1 MLSKDYQTSVLTKT
15 LLSPY
20 NSTKSMSSF
29 GFLKYFIP
37 QDRKF
42 FPLFDKAASNVHEGG
57 KAIYLL
63 VTSTTPEDRQ
73 HYIRLIE
80 KIEHIGDDITHE
92 IFKELGSNFIT
103 PFDRE
108 DIHRLVTAIDDI
120 IDYIHGSAKR
130 IDLYKLMEFD
140 SDVVKLC
147 DLIQQSTD
155 ELRMAVLELKNMDRM
170 RDITASLVRI
180 NSIENHA
187 DDIFDHAVARLF
199 EHEKDAIRI
208 IMVKEVLQG
217 LETATDKCEDAAN
230 VIESI
235 MIKMA

>member
-1 MLSKDYQTSVLTKT
+1 
-15 LLSPY
+15 
-20 NSTKSMSSF
+20 MSGF

-57 KAIYLL
+57 KAMYAL
-63 VTSTTPEDRQ
+63 VTSQTPEERV
-73 HYIRLIE
+73 HYLRLIE
-80 KIEHIGDDITHE
+80 KIEHTGDEITHE

-120 IDYIHGSAKR
+120 IDFIHGSSKR
-130 IDLYKLMEFD
+130 IELYKLTEFD
-140 SDVVKLC
+140 SDIIKLAE
-147 DLIQQSTD
+147 LIQQTTD
-155 ELRMAVLELKNMDRM
+155 ELRRAVLELKNMKKM

-187 DDIFDHAVARLF
+187 DDIFDHAVAGLF
-199 EHEKDAIRI
+199 EKETNAVRI
-208 IMVKEVLQG
+208 IMVKEILQG

>member
-1 MLSKDYQTSVLTKT
+1 
-15 LLSPY
+15 
-20 NSTKSMSSF
+20 MSSF
-29 GFLKYFIP
+29 GFLKYFMP

-42 FPLFDKAASNVHEGG
+42 FPLFDKAAANVHEGG
-57 KAIYLL
+57 KAIYSL
-63 VTSTTPEDRQ
+63 VTSTSAEDRQ
-73 HYIRLIE
+73 LWLRQIE

-108 DIHRLVTAIDDI
+108 DIHRLVTSIDDI
-120 IDYIHGSAKR
+120 IDYIHGSSKR
-130 IDLYKLMEFD
+130 IELYKITEFD
-140 SDVVKLC
+140 SDVIKLSE
-147 DLIQQSTD
+147 LIQQSTD
-155 ELRMAVLELKNMDRM
+155 ELRLAVFELKNMNRM
-170 RDITASLVRI
+170 RDMTASLVRI

-199 EHEKDAIRI
+199 ANEKDAIRI
-208 IMVKEVLQG
+208 IMEKEVLQG

>member
-1 MLSKDYQTSVLTKT
+1 
-15 LLSPY
+15 
-20 NSTKSMSSF
+20 MSSF
-29 GFLKYFIP
+29 GFLKYFVP

-42 FPLFDKAASNVHEGG
+42 FPLFEKAAENVHEGG
-57 KAIYLL
+57 TAIYQLMIAE
-63 VTSTTPEDRQ
+63 SPEERQ
-73 HYIRLIE
+73 HLVRHIE
-80 KIEHIGDDITHE
+80 KIEHLGDEITHE
-92 IFKELGSNFIT
+92 IFKELGRNFIT

-130 IDLYKLMEFD
+130 IEIYKLKEFD
-140 SDVVKLC
+140 SDLVKLAE
-147 DLIQQSTD
+147 LIEQSTN
-155 ELRMAVLELKNMDRM
+155 ELRLAVSELKNMSKM
-170 RDITASLVRI
+170 RDLTASLVRI

-199 EHEKDAIRI
+199 EQEKDAVKI
-208 IMVKEVLQG
+208 IMIKEVLQG

-235 MIKMA
+235 MIKMN

>member
-1 MLSKDYQTSVLTKT
+1 
-15 LLSPY
+15 
-20 NSTKSMSSF
+20 MSSF
-29 GFLKYFIP
+29 GFLKYLVP

-42 FPLFDKAASNVHEGG
+42 FPLFDKAAANVMEGG
-57 KAIYLL
+57 KAMYQL
-63 VTSTTPEDRQ
+63 VTSTSTEDRM
-73 HYIRLIE
+73 HYLRLIE
-80 KIEHIGDDITHE
+80 KIEHNGDEITHE

-108 DIHRLVTAIDDI
+108 DIHRLVTSIDDI
-120 IDYIHGSAKR
+120 IDYIHGSSKR
-130 IDLYKLMEFD
+130 IELYKLTKFD
-140 SDVVKLC
+140 SDVIKLC
-147 DLIQQSTD
+147 ELIQQSTE
-155 ELRMAVLELKNMDRM
+155 ELRSAVLELKNMHKM

-199 EHEKDAIRI
+199 EHEKDAVKI
-208 IMVKEVLQG
+208 IMLKEVLQG

>member
-1 MLSKDYQTSVLTKT
+1 
-15 LLSPY
+15 
-20 NSTKSMSSF
+20 MSGF

-57 KAIYLL
+57 KAIYAL
-63 VTSTTPEDRQ
+63 VTAQTPEERV
-73 HYIRLIE
+73 HYLRLIE
-80 KIEHIGDDITHE
+80 KIEHAGDEITHE

-120 IDYIHGSAKR
+120 IDYIHGSSKR
-130 IDLYKLMEFD
+130 IELYKLTEFD
-140 SDVVKLC
+140 SDIIKLA
-147 DLIQQSTD
+147 DLIQQTTD
-155 ELRMAVLELKNMDRM
+155 ELRRAVLELKNMKKM

-187 DDIFDHAVARLF
+187 DDIFDHAVAGLF
-199 EHEKDAIRI
+199 EKETNAVRI
-208 IMVKEVLQG
+208 IMVKEILQG

>member
-1 MLSKDYQTSVLTKT
+1 
-15 LLSPY
+15 
-20 NSTKSMSSF
+20 MSSL

-42 FPLFDKAASNVHEGG
+42 FPLFEKAAANVHEGG
-57 KAIYLL
+57 KAMYAL
-63 VTSTTPEDRQ
+63 VTSSTAEDRNNAF
-73 HYIRLIE
+73 RLIE
-80 KIEHIGDDITHE
+80 KIEHIGDEITHE
-92 IFKELGSNFIT
+92 IFKELGKNFIT

-108 DIHRLVTAIDDI
+108 DIHRLVTSIDDI
-120 IDYIHGSAKR
+120 IDYIHGSSKR
-130 IDLYKLMEFD
+130 IELYKLTEFD
-140 SDVVKLC
+140 SDFIKLS
-147 DLIQQSTD
+147 DLIMQSTD
-155 ELRMAVLELKNMDRM
+155 ELRLAIFELKNMDKM
-170 RDITASLVRI
+170 RDLTASLVRI

-199 EHEKDAIRI
+199 ENEKDAVRV
-208 IMVKEVLQG
+208 IMIKEILQG

>member
-1 MLSKDYQTSVLTKT
+1 MTAL
-15 LLSPY
+15 
-20 NSTKSMSSF
+20 

-42 FPLFDKAASNVHEGG
+42 FPLFEKAALNVHEGG
-57 KAIYLL
+57 KAIYNL
-63 VTSTTPEDRQ
+63 VTAESSEDRQ
-73 HYIRLIE
+73 VILRQIE
-80 KIEHIGDDITHE
+80 KFEHTGDEITHE

-108 DIHRLVTAIDDI
+108 DIHRLVTSIDDI
-120 IDYIHGSAKR
+120 IDYIHGSSKR
-130 IDLYKLMEFD
+130 IEIYKMTEFD
-140 SDVVKLC
+140 SDLIKLC

-155 ELRMAVLELKNMDRM
+155 ELRAAVFELKNMSRM
-170 RDITASLVRI
+170 RDLTASLVRI
-180 NSIENHA
+180 NSIENRA

-199 EHEKDAIRI
+199 ETEKDAVKI
-208 IMVKEVLQG
+208 IMVKEILQG

>member
-1 MLSKDYQTSVLTKT
+1 
-15 LLSPY
+15 
-20 NSTKSMSSF
+20 MSGF

-63 VTSTTPEDRQ
+63 VTAQTPEERA
-73 HYIRLIE
+73 HYLRLIE
-80 KIEHIGDDITHE
+80 KIEHIGDEITHE

-120 IDYIHGSAKR
+120 IDYIHGSSKR
-130 IDLYKLMEFD
+130 IELYKLTEFD
-140 SDVVKLC
+140 SDIIKLA
-147 DLIQQSTD
+147 DLIQQTTD
-155 ELRMAVLELKNMDRM
+155 ELRRAVLELKNMKKM
-170 RDITASLVRI
+170 RDITACLVRI

-187 DDIFDHAVARLF
+187 DDIFDHAVAGLF
-199 EHEKDAIRI
+199 EKETDAVRI
-208 IMVKEVLQG
+208 IKVKEILQG

>member
-1 MLSKDYQTSVLTKT
+1 
-15 LLSPY
+15 
-20 NSTKSMSSF
+20 
-29 GFLKYFIP
+29 
-37 QDRKF
+37 
-42 FPLFDKAASNVHEGG
+42 LFDKAASNVHEGG
-57 KAIYLL
+57 KAIYAL
-63 VTSTTPEDRQ
+63 VTSQTPEERV
-73 HYIRLIE
+73 HYLRLIE
-80 KIEHIGDDITHE
+80 KIEHTGDEITHE

-120 IDYIHGSAKR
+120 IDFIHGSSKR
-130 IDLYKLMEFD
+130 IELYKLTEFD
-140 SDVVKLC
+140 SDIIKLAE
-147 DLIQQSTD
+147 LIQQTTD
-155 ELRMAVLELKNMDRM
+155 ELRRAVLELKNMKKM

-187 DDIFDHAVARLF
+187 DDIFDHAVAGLF
-199 EHEKDAIRI
+199 EKETNAVRI
-208 IMVKEVLQG
+208 IMVKEILQG

>member
-1 MLSKDYQTSVLTKT
+1 
-15 LLSPY
+15 
-20 NSTKSMSSF
+20 MSGF

-57 KAIYLL
+57 KAIYAL
-63 VTSTTPEDRQ
+63 VTCQTPEERV
-73 HYIRLIE
+73 HYLRLIE
-80 KIEHIGDDITHE
+80 KIEHIGDEITHE

-120 IDYIHGSAKR
+120 IDYIHGSSKR
-130 IDLYKLMEFD
+130 IELYKLTEFD
-140 SDVVKLC
+140 SDIIKLA
-147 DLIQQSTD
+147 DLIQQTTD
-155 ELRMAVLELKNMDRM
+155 ELRRAVLELKNMKKM

-187 DDIFDHAVARLF
+187 DDIFDHAVAGLF
-199 EHEKDAIRI
+199 EKETNAIRI
-208 IMVKEVLQG
+208 IMVKEILQG

>member
-1 MLSKDYQTSVLTKT
+1 
-15 LLSPY
+15 
-20 NSTKSMSSF
+20 MSSF
-29 GFLKYFIP
+29 GFLKYFVP

-42 FPLFDKAASNVHEGG
+42 FPLFDKAAANVQEGG
-57 KAIYLL
+57 KAIYEL
-63 VTSTTPEDRQ
+63 VTSPNPEDRQ
-73 HYIRLIE
+73 HYLRLIE
-80 KIEHIGDDITHE
+80 KIEHIGDEITHE
-92 IFKELGSNFIT
+92 IFKELSLNFIT

-120 IDYIHGSAKR
+120 IDYIHGSSKR
-130 IDLYKLMEFD
+130 IELYKLNEFD
-140 SDVVKLC
+140 SDMIKLC
-147 DLIQQSTD
+147 DLIKQSTE
-155 ELRMAVLELKNMDRM
+155 ELKSAVSELKNMKKM

-199 EHEKDAIRI
+199 EFEKDAVKI
-208 IMVKEVLQG
+208 IMVKEILQG

>member
-1 MLSKDYQTSVLTKT
+1 
-15 LLSPY
+15 
-20 NSTKSMSSF
+20 MSAF
-29 GFLKYFIP
+29 GFLKYFVP

-42 FPLFDKAASNVHEGG
+42 FPLFDKAAANVHEGG
-57 KAIYLL
+57 KAIYSL
-63 VTSTTPEDRQ
+63 VTAQTPEERV
-73 HYIRLIE
+73 HYLRLIE
-80 KIEHIGDDITHE
+80 KIEHAGDEITHE

-120 IDYIHGSAKR
+120 IDYIHGSSKR
-130 IDLYKLMEFD
+130 IELYKLTEFD
-140 SDVVKLC
+140 SDIIKLAE
-147 DLIQQSTD
+147 LIQQTTD
-155 ELRMAVLELKNMDRM
+155 ELRRAVLELKNMKKM

-187 DDIFDHAVARLF
+187 DDIFDHAVAGLF
-199 EHEKDAIRI
+199 EKETNAVRI
-208 IMVKEVLQG
+208 IMVKEILQG

>member
-1 MLSKDYQTSVLTKT
+1 
-15 LLSPY
+15 
-20 NSTKSMSSF
+20 MSGF

-57 KAIYLL
+57 KAMYSL
-63 VTSTTPEDRQ
+63 VTAQTPEERV
-73 HYIRLIE
+73 HYLRLIE
-80 KIEHIGDDITHE
+80 KIEHTGDEITHE

-120 IDYIHGSAKR
+120 IDYIHGSSKR
-130 IDLYKLMEFD
+130 IELYKLTEFD
-140 SDVVKLC
+140 SDIIKLA
-147 DLIQQSTD
+147 DLIQQTTD
-155 ELRMAVLELKNMDRM
+155 ELRMAVLELKNMKKM

-199 EHEKDAIRI
+199 EKETNAVRI
-208 IMVKEVLQG
+208 IMVKEILQG

-230 VIESI
+230 VIQSI